1 MNSLDEVAGLVG
13 RLHEY
18 EQRELLAWLTE
29 SLDDG
34 WRVAQTAPRYGAPTE
49 TQEIFT
55 VEEYLALEESSSERH
70 EYVAGQI
77 YAMCGPL
84 QRHKLIA
91 GNIFAPIHAHLR
103 SKPCRP
109 YMEKTRVHI
118 KAHGADYFYYPDILV
133 ACGQTLDD
141 EGQFIDEHRLV
152 MEIMS
157 RSTERTDRREMAFAY
172 RELPSIE
179 EIVLI
184 SQKSMLVT
192 AYRRTEDWV
201 PVVLASLEQALE
213 LKSIGLALP
222 LRQIYEGL
230 PAAVM
235 VPATRDPPEAAAA
248 ARPGIR

>member
-1 MNSLDEVAGLVG
+1 MITFDEATGLIR
-13 RLHEY
+13 RLSEP

-29 SLDDG
+29 SLDDN
-34 WRVAQTAPRYGAPTE
+34 WRVAETAPRYGTSTE
-49 TQEIFT
+49 SQEIFT
-55 VEEYLALEESSSERH
+55 VEEYLALEGSSSERH

-77 YAMCGPL
+77 YALSEPL

-103 SKPCRP
+103 GKPCRP
-109 YMEKTRVHI
+109 YMEKTRVNI
-118 KAHGADYFYYPDILV
+118 KAQGGEYFYYPDILV

-141 EGQFIDEHRLV
+141 EEEFIDEHRLV

-157 RSTERTDRREMAFAY
+157 RSTERIDRREKSFTY

-184 SQKSMLVT
+184 SQKSTLVT
-192 AYRRTEDWV
+192 VYRRAEDWA
-201 PVVLASLEQALE
+201 PVILASLEQALE
-213 LKSIGLALP
+213 LKSIGLILP

-230 PAAVM
+230 P
-235 VPATRDPPEAAAA
+235 
-248 ARPGIR
+248 

>member
-1 MNSLDEVAGLVG
+1 MNTLDEVTSLVR
-13 RLHEY
+13 RLPEP

-29 SLDDG
+29 SLDDD
-34 WRVAQTAPRYGAPTE
+34 WRVAETAPRYGTTAD

-55 VEEYLALEESSSERH
+55 VEEYLALEESGSERH

-77 YAMCGPL
+77 YAMSEPL

-103 SKPCRP
+103 GKPYRP

-141 EGQFIDEHRLV
+141 EQQFIDEHRLV
-152 MEIMS
+152 MEVMS
-157 RSTERTDRREMAFAY
+157 RSTERIDRREKAFTY
-172 RELPSIE
+172 RELPSIG

-184 SQKSMLVT
+184 SQKSTLVT
-192 AYRRTEDWV
+192 TYRRSEDWA
-201 PVVLASLEQALE
+201 PAVLTSLEGVLE
-213 LKSIGLALP
+213 LRSIDLVLP

-230 PAAVM
+230 P
-235 VPATRDPPEAAAA
+235 
-248 ARPGIR
+248 